1 MHASFN
7 RRVTSA
13 TTGGTMRRRKR
24 HGRRLLAALSGLAA
38 LVAAAPAAGATT
50 GAASEQAVAA
60 DTRPAFRMPFVC
72 GQSWRGSN
80 WQGHSPAHSIDW
92 NHYDAN
98 GNPDD
103 LGRRVLAS
111 AGGTVLSSYYAT
123 DTGYGHTVV
132 IGHGDGWRTRYAH
145 LNTRDVQ
152 VGDTVTRGQ
161 RIGTVG
167 ASSALYDISPH
178 LHYEQIHNGSVVV
191 AVVQG
196 VTWYDYLVRYQTS
209 TNGC

>member
-1 MHASFN
+1 M
-7 RRVTSA
+7 
-13 TTGGTMRRRKR
+13 
-24 HGRRLLAALSGLAA
+24 LAALSGLAA
-38 LVAAAPAAGATT
+38 LIAAAPASVATAQSPQGTSAGSATT
-50 GAASEQAVAA
+50 ASAES
-60 DTRPAFRMPFVC
+60 TRPAFRMPFVC

-98 GNPDD
+98 GTPDD

-111 AGGTVLSSYYAT
+111 AGGTVLSSYYST
-123 DTGYGHTVV
+123 STGYGNTVV
-132 IGHGDGWRTRYAH
+132 IGHGNGWRTRYAH
-145 LNTRDVQ
+145 LKTRDVQ
-152 VGDTVTRGQ
+152 KGDTVTRGQ

>member
-1 MHASFN
+1 MQ
-7 RRVTSA
+7 RRT
-13 TTGGTMRRRKR
+13 RR
-24 HGRRLLAALSGLAA
+24 GRRLLAVLSGMAA
-38 LVAAAPAAGATT
+38 LAAAAPASAATAHAPRQDQART
-50 GAASEQAVAA
+50 ASAVSAES
-60 DTRPAFRMPFVC
+60 TRPAFRMPFVC

-92 NHYDAN
+92 NHYHAD

-111 AGGTVLSSYYAT
+111 AGGTVTASYYST
-123 DTGYGHTVV
+123 GTGYGNTVV
-132 IGHGDGWRTRYAH
+132 ISHGDGWQTRYAH

-152 VGDTVTRGQ
+152 KGDTVTRGR

-167 ASSALYDISPH
+167 ASSALYDLSPH

>member
-1 MHASFN
+1 MQ
-7 RRVTSA
+7 RRT
-13 TTGGTMRRRKR
+13 R

-38 LVAAAPAAGATT
+38 LIAAAPASVATAQSPQGTSAGSATT
-50 GAASEQAVAA
+50 ASAES
-60 DTRPAFRMPFVC
+60 TRPAFRMPFVC

-98 GNPDD
+98 GTPDD

-111 AGGTVLSSYYAT
+111 AGGTVLSSYYST
-123 DTGYGHTVV
+123 STGYGNTVV
-132 IGHGDGWRTRYAH
+132 IGHGNGWRTRYAH
-145 LNTRDVQ
+145 LKTRDVQ
-152 VGDTVTRGQ
+152 KGDTVTRGQ